1 MSEYG
6 GAMASDEAWWR
17 PVATALHIACAVL
30 ASGHVV
36 LHKRDVR
43 SAIGWVGLIWLV
55 PWGGAVLYLL
65 LGINRIRRRALS
77 LRRET
82 PRYRPQLPRGT
93 AARDSERA
101 RISAVCLHLSDL
113 SVAIGSVSGRHLL
126 AGNEVVPLIDGDAAY
141 PAMLRAIDK
150 AQHSISFATYIFET
164 TGVGRRFVEA
174 LTRAHA
180 RGVQVRVLIDDVGV
194 RYASPRANRVLK
206 RAGVRAALFMPAR
219 SLLRAP
225 YFNLR
230 NHRKIMVVDGKV
242 GFTGGMNIREGH
254 VIGEA
259 PKHPVRDLHF
269 RIEGPVVAHLQE
281 VFANDWEFAT
291 KEPLEGEAWFPKLA
305 SVGNTLARG
314 ISDGP
319 DEDLDRFAW
328 TLQAALACA
337 HRSVTIMTPYFL
349 PDTILHAALST
360 AALRGVEVNVVLPER
375 SNLRLVQWA
384 MWRQLEEV
392 LRHGVR
398 VWLTPPPFDHTKLM
412 LVDSEW
418 VLFGSANWDTRS
430 LRLNFELDI
439 ECYDRALCAELT
451 AHVSARMSN
460 ARELTLREL
469 CERPLPMRVRDGFA
483 RLLMPYL

>member
-1 MSEYG
+1 
-6 GAMASDEAWWR
+6 MATDEAWWR
-17 PVATALHIACAVL
+17 PVLTALHLSCAIL

-36 LHKRDVR
+36 LRKRDVR

-65 LGINRIRRRALS
+65 LGINRIRRRAAS
-77 LRRET
+77 LRRDF
-82 PRYRPQLPRGT
+82 PRYQPILPRPAEAAD
-93 AARDSERA
+93 AARE

-113 SVAIGSVSGRHLL
+113 SVAIGNVSERHLMP
-126 AGNEVVPLIDGDAAY
+126 GNRIEPLVDGDAAY
-141 PAMLRAIDK
+141 PAMLAAIDQAK
-150 AQHSISFATYIFET
+150 VSISFATYIFET
-164 TGVGRRFVEA
+164 TGVGARFVDA
-174 LTRAHA
+174 LAQARE
-180 RGVQVRVLIDDVGV
+180 RGVEVRVLVDDVGV
-194 RYASPRANRVLK
+194 RYASPRADRVLRK
-206 RAGVRAALFMPAR
+206 RGVKAALFMPALT
-219 SLLRAP
+219 LLRAP

-254 VIGEA
+254 VIAQA

-269 RIEGPVVAHLQE
+269 RVEGPVVAHLQE
-281 VFANDWEFAT
+281 VFVDDWEFTTREQLA
-291 KEPLEGEAWFPKLA
+291 GDAWFPKLSA
-305 SVGNTLARG
+305 MGGTLARG

-319 DEDLDRFAW
+319 DEDIDRFAW

-337 HRSVTIMTPYFL
+337 HRTVTIMTPYFL
-349 PDTILHAALST
+349 PDGILHAALST
-360 AALRGVEVNVVLPER
+360 AALRGVEVNVVLPEH

-398 VWLTPPPFDHTKLM
+398 VWVTPPPFDHTKLM

-418 VLFGSANWDTRS
+418 VLLGSANWDTRS
-430 LRLNFELDI
+430 LRLNFELDV

-451 AHVSARMSN
+451 AHVSARVSN

-469 CERPLPMRVRDGFA
+469 CERPLPLRVRDGFA